1 MVDRLLLALLLGS
14 LTAARP
20 FAAQSA
26 VDRGVIPP
34 YAGVDARGIPH
45 YVRRRFSGDE
55 RTLLR
60 NAYGIEDPSRLYLS
74 DSSADRLLKYDTQVK
89 RCARCYVNS
98 YRIGFVSTRRRGES
112 WDHLERRI
120 RTIPPARFAAADRQ
134 PRRSTALLDPAIR
147 GDVDAM
153 LVAAR
158 RAGFAITVRE
168 TYRTPNAEAYLM
180 ARGHGRTH
188 TLTSL
193 HSYGRA
199 LDIVVGDGVL
209 RHQRT
214 RRRWVAFRRWVV
226 GYRGD
231 EFRIIGRPDRS
242 WDWPHVEM
250 PSADVGFRTI
260 DDALARAKRCVGP
273 VTRIACDFAP
283 QLPR

>member
-1 MVDRLLLALLLGS
+1 MDRLRQALLLGS
-14 LTAARP
+14 ITFAWPL
-20 FAAQSA
+20 AAQHA
-26 VDRGVIPP
+26 ATGAGIPP

-45 YVRRRFSGDE
+45 YLHRRFSAEE
-55 RTLLR
+55 RKLLR
-60 NAYGIEDPSRLYLS
+60 IAYGIEDPSRLYLS
-74 DSSADRLLKYDTQVK
+74 DSSADRLLKYDTRLK

-120 RTIPPARFAAADRQ
+120 RKIPPARFAAVDRTA
-134 PRRSTALLDPAIR
+134 RRSTALLDPAIR
-147 GDVDAM
+147 GDVEKM
-153 LVAAR
+153 LLAAR

-168 TYRTPNAEAYLM
+168 TYRTPNAEGYLM
-180 ARGHGRTH
+180 ARGNGRTH

-226 GYRGD
+226 AYRGD
-231 EFRIIGRPDRS
+231 EFRIIGRPERS
-242 WDWPHVEM
+242 WDWPHVEL

-260 DDALARAKRCVGP
+260 DDALAHARRCLAPGKHV
-273 VTRIACDFAP
+273 ACDFAP
-283 QLPR
+283 HLPR